1 MLPKTRL
8 SVLGRIAF
16 CSRSSFIFLD
26 AKRDS
31 SHSIHDESPCFGAI
45 DVHAQIFGV
54 SVLTEYHSEG
64 ESPTSAFHNEG

>member
-1 MLPKTRL
+1 M
-8 SVLGRIAF
+8 
-16 CSRSSFIFLD
+16 FIFLD